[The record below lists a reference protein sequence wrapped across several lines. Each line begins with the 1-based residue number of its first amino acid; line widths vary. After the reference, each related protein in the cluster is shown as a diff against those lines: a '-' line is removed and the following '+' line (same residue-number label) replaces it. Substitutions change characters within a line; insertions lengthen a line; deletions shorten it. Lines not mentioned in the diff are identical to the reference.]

1 MIKRDAYTTS
11 LWQDHASPV
20 DQQKAADHNHVYDV
34 IIIGGGITGVST
46 AFLLQDEG
54 QQCLLVEAKNI
65 GFGTTGGTTAHLN
78 TLLDTPYYTIEKN
91 FGTEE
96 AIAVYKSA
104 AEAIELI
111 KHNIDRLGI
120 DCGFEYTDAYLFA
133 QSKEQE
139 EELEMIRKSAV
150 AAGAQVEFSK
160 NIPVPVPFSKAIR
173 AGGQAK
179 FSPMSYVTGLAI
191 AFEELGGTILQEHRV
206 IRVENEA
213 SYVQVETDAG
223 TFRGK
228 SVVYAT
234 HIPPGINL
242 LHLRCVPYRSYAMA
256 VILEDDQYP
265 DGLSYDLYDPYR
277 YYRTQ
282 EVDGRKYLIA
292 GGEDHQTGHMENNS
306 QCFLKLENYLK
317 QHFKIKEIKYR
328 WSSQYYEP
336 ADGLP
341 YIGNL
346 PGQADNIYV
355 GTGYGGNGMIYSSV
369 AALLIKRTI
378 LKQDAKYAR
387 LYDPNRI
394 KPIAGF
400 SSFISHNADVVKQF
414 IDKMIN
420 PTQLHQL
427 ADIAPGKAKVVTYE
441 NQKIAVYKNEQGE
454 LHVVNPVCTHMKCD
468 VKWNEVERS
477 WDCPCH
483 GARYDI
489 DGNVLNTPADKGLEQ
504 LEKPVA
510 PAGAAGA
517 GQKDQNS

>member
-1 MIKRDAYTTS
+1 
-11 LWQDHASPV
+11 
-20 DQQKAADHNHVYDV
+20 
-34 IIIGGGITGVST
+34 
-46 AFLLQDEG
+46 
-54 QQCLLVEAKNI
+54 
-65 GFGTTGGTTAHLN
+65 
-78 TLLDTPYYTIEKN
+78 
-91 FGTEE
+91 
-96 AIAVYKSA
+96 
-104 AEAIELI
+104 
-111 KHNIDRLGI
+111 
-120 DCGFEYTDAYLFA
+120 
-133 QSKEQE
+133 
-139 EELEMIRKSAV
+139 MIRKSAIAV
-150 AAGAQVEFSK
+150 GVNVELSTT
-160 NIPVPVPFSKAIR
+160 IPVPIPFSAAIR

-179 FSPMSYVTGLAI
+179 FNPITYVNGLAK
-191 AFEELGGTILQEHRV
+191 AFEESGGIILQENRV
-206 IRVENEA
+206 IHVENET
-213 SYVQVETDAG
+213 SFVQVKTNSG
-223 TFRGK
+223 VFRGK

-234 HIPPGINL
+234 HIPPGIYL

-256 VILEDDQYP
+256 VILKNGQYP
-265 DGLSYDLYDPYR
+265 DGLVYDLYDPYR

-282 EVDGRKYLIA
+282 EVDGQKYLIA

-355 GTGYGGNGMIYSSV
+355 CTGYGGNGMVYSSV

-378 LKQDAKYAR
+378 LQRETGYAK

-400 SSFISHNADVVKQF
+400 NSFIAHNVDVVKQF
-414 IDKMIN
+414 IHKLASRE
-420 PTQLHQL
+420 QL
-427 ADIAPGKAKVVTYE
+427 
-441 NQKIAVYKNEQGE
+441 NQMA
-454 LHVVNPVCTHMKCD
+454 D

-483 GARYDI
+483 GARYDV

-504 LEKPVA
+504 LKL
-510 PAGAAGA
+510 
-517 GQKDQNS
+517 

>member
-1 MIKRDAYTTS
+1 MINRDAYTTS
-11 LWQDHASPV
+11 LWQDHAFPI
-20 DQQKAADHNHVYDV
+20 DEQKTANHHQIYDV
-34 IIIGGGITGVST
+34 IIIGGGITGIST

-54 QQCLLVEAKNI
+54 QQCLVLEAKNI

-96 AIAVYKSA
+96 AREVCKSA

-111 KHNIDRLGI
+111 RHNVDRLGI
-120 DCGFEYTDAYLFA
+120 DCGFEYTDGYLFA

-139 EELEMIRKSAV
+139 EELEMIYKSAA
-150 AAGAQVEFSK
+150 AAGVEVEFSK
-160 NIPVPVPFSKAIR
+160 SIPVPIPFSRAIR
-173 AGGQAK
+173 AGRQAK
-179 FSPMSYVTGLAI
+179 FNPINYVQGLAK
-191 AFEELGGTILQEHRV
+191 AFKELGGIILQENRV

-213 SYVQVETDAG
+213 SYVQVETNAG
-223 TFRGK
+223 TFRSR

-256 VILEDDQYP
+256 IVLDDDQYP

-282 EVDGRKYLIA
+282 EVDGQKYLIA
-292 GGEDHQTGHMENNS
+292 GGEDHETGHMENNS
-306 QCFLKLENYLK
+306 QCFLRLENYLK
-317 QHFKIKEIKYR
+317 QHFKIREIKYR

-346 PGQADNIYV
+346 PGQADNVYV
-355 GTGYGGNGMIYSSV
+355 CTGYGGNGMTYSSV
-369 AALLIKRTI
+369 AALLLTRTI
-378 LKQDAKYAR
+378 LKRDAKYLH

-400 SSFISHNADVVKQF
+400 TSFITHNADVVKQF

-420 PTQLHQL
+420 KEHLNQLT
-427 ADIAPGKAKVVTYE
+427 DIAPGEAKVVEYE
-441 NQKIAVYKNEQGE
+441 GQKIAIYKNEQGE
-454 LHVVNPVCTHMKCD
+454 LKAVNPVCAHMKCD
-468 VKWNEVERS
+468 VKWNEAERS

-483 GARYDI
+483 GARYDVN
-489 DGNVLNTPADKGLEQ
+489 GNVLNTPADKGLEH
-504 LEKPVA
+504 LEL
-510 PAGAAGA
+510 
-517 GQKDQNS
+517 